1 MADFQNT
8 SASTPPA
15 EAGRDAA
22 KTTLATGAL
31 LAAFGVASCCALPIA
46 LAALGIGSAGLVAI
60 AALVGPYQL
69 YALAAAVICLLGAA
83 VLMLR
88 QRRARACGA
97 ASPRRRPILDRITL
111 VALVLAFGLLAFT
124 FWMEPPL

>member
-1 MADFQNT
+1 MVDFQNT

-22 KTTLATGAL
+22 KATLATGAL

-46 LAALGIGSAGLVAI
+46 LAALGIGSAGLVAV
-60 AALVGPYQL
+60 AVLVGPYQL
-69 YALAAAVICLLGAA
+69 YVLAAAVICLLGAA
-83 VLMLR
+83 VLMWR

-97 ASPRRRPILDRITL
+97 AGPRRRPILDHITQ
-111 VALVLAFGLLAFT
+111 VAFVLAVGLLALA
-124 FWMEPPL
+124 FWMKPPL